1 MDPNDPDGGGGDRTI
16 LRPVPGGRRPTA
28 GPAAGGDPFRSA
40 MPPPQDSRREPEEE
54 RLDSVAATAG
64 LGPLVD
70 AASPLLLLAVRLRGT
85 LQHPSPEN
93 LYREAVYLMRRF
105 DEDVRRAGLPPE
117 VAVPARYA
125 LCTFVDESVLGTPWG
140 SQSAWANQSLLV
152 TFHKEAWGGEKFFQI
167 VERAQQSGDRDRELL
182 RLLYVCIA
190 LGFEGKFRAE
200 ERGRDRLQE
209 VQDQLARMLRD
220 RDQGSAE
227 VDLSPHWRGV
237 QDRRHKLVRYVPFW
251 IIASVAGLLVLG
263 AFAYLHMSLGSAA
276 APIQG
281 RLARIGVEPAAAAVP
296 AVPLVRTGPS
306 LKQLLAPEEQAGEL
320 EVLEDA
326 SGTTIVLAGDKWFP
340 SGSASI
346 DGSRLPIL
354 ERITSALAEAKGP
367 IEVVGHTDD
376 VPLRSFRFKDNY
388 DLSRQR
394 AVAVQTL
401 LLTGDS
407 PYCCQTRG
415 AGPDEPRHQPP
426 SDPANRALN
435 RRVEIRVLGG

>member
-1 MDPNDPDGGGGDRTI
+1 MDPNDPGGSDRTI
-16 LRPVPGGRRPTA
+16 LRPSPGGRRPTA
-28 GPAAGGDPFRSA
+28 GPAGGSDPFRSS
-40 MPPPQDSRREPEEE
+40 MPPPQPDPRREAAEE
-54 RLDSVAATAG
+54 RLELVAVTAG

-93 LYREAVYLMRRF
+93 LYREAVHLVRRF
-105 DEDVRRAGLPPE
+105 DEDARRAGLPPE
-117 VAVPARYA
+117 IAVPARYA

-190 LGFEGKFRAE
+190 LGFEGRYRAE
-200 ERGRDRLQE
+200 DRGRERLQA

-220 RDQGSAE
+220 RDRGSGE
-227 VDLSPHWRGV
+227 IELSPHWQGV

-263 AFAYLHMSLGSAA
+263 AFAWLHLSLGSAA

-281 RLARIGVEPAAAAVP
+281 RLARIGVESAVAAVP
-296 AVPLVRTGPS
+296 PAPVVRTGPS

-320 EVLEDA
+320 EVVEDA
-326 SGTTIVLAGDKWFP
+326 AGTTIILAGDKWFP
-340 SGSASI
+340 SASASI
-346 DGSRLPIL
+346 DSSRLPVL
-354 ERITSALAEAKGP
+354 ERVTSVLAEARGP
-367 IEVVGHTDD
+367 IEVVGHSDD

-394 AVAVQTL
+394 AVSVQTL